1 MKRSILFSVA
11 FCMLSFMTVH
21 AQSIPVNTKYGKV
34 SREEVEMTS
43 YQLDTSAVALVLYED
58 LNMIIDFNATGG
70 FSLVRKKHMRIK
82 ILKEEGL
89 DWAGITDSTVG
100 PKAVG
105 IWGILVDK
113 RKTLPLWR
121 LSGQH
126 FCGGIPL

>member
-58 LNMIIDFNATGG
+58 LNMFIDFNATGG

-89 DWAGITDSTVG
+89 DWKDCEGD
-100 PKAVG
+100 
-105 IWGILVDK
+105 
-113 RKTLPLWR
+113 
-121 LSGQH
+121 
-126 FCGGIPL
+126 